1 MFNRLLTV
9 LKRNKVKLLSLVII
23 LVTVVLVKVVL
34 VDVVF
39 VGQQFEKNRIITP
52 WGEKIKSGNL
62 SVDYIIEQAMND
74 IERLGLNTLN
84 VPVQIDIPSLTAST
98 MSINLESKKKAVQLI
113 EKLRY
118 KGINVILEPYPY
130 VQNGEKSETE
140 LKPTDL
146 NEWFWNWKQVLNQL
160 IRDIAKPNKVYALCI
175 GSNFDQFEKQY
186 GYWTDVADFVR
197 VDYQGK
203 VTYRTNWW
211 YTAEWNT
218 QSDLQYDTYIP
229 KLNNPVFEKLDFISV
244 AAYFELTDKD
254 TNSVDNLVSSI
265 YGTQIFKRNQNIQDE
280 LKNLSSK
287 WNKPLFFGEL
297 GFPKRNRASVH
308 PWNPSPSN
316 IVNDQEQANC
326 FQAYKEV
333 FEKETWNLGFSVFAI
348 GKYDV
353 YKNYYPSEQSIE
365 VIRHWYKQNFSA
377 SVD

>member
-1 MFNRLLTV
+1 MPNKLLTV
-9 LKRNKVKLLSLVII
+9 LKRNKVKFLSLAII
-23 LVTVVLVKVVL
+23 LIVLVFIKAVL

-62 SVDYIIEQAMND
+62 SVDYTIEQTLND
-74 IERLGLNTLN
+74 VERLGLNTLN
-84 VPVQIDIPSLTAST
+84 VPVQIDIPSLTANT
-98 MSINLESKKKAVQLI
+98 MSINLESKIKAVQLI
-113 EKLRY
+113 KKLRY
-118 KGINVILEPYPY
+118 KGINVLLEPYPFI
-130 VQNGEKSETE
+130 QNGELYETE
-140 LKPTDL
+140 LKPTDI
-146 NEWFWNWKQVLNQL
+146 NEWFWNWKQGVLSEL
-160 IRDIAKPNKVYALCI
+160 ILDIAKPYKVYALCI
-175 GSNFDQFEKQY
+175 GSNFDQFENQY

-197 VDYQGK
+197 ADYKGK

-218 QSDLQYDTYIP
+218 QKDSKNDTYTL
-229 KLNNPVFEKLDFISV
+229 KLNNPLLGKLDFISV

-254 TNSVDNLVSSI
+254 TNSVVNLVSAI
-265 YGTQIFKRNQNIQDE
+265 HGTQILKRNQNIYDE

-297 GFPKRNRASVH
+297 GFPKRNKASVH

-316 IVNDQEQANC
+316 IENVQEQANC

-348 GKYDV
+348 GKVDE
-353 YKNYYPSEQSIE
+353 YKNYYPSDPSIE
-365 VIRHWYKQNFSA
+365 VIKSWYK
-377 SVD
+377 